1 MVSPVT
7 AHPGSMTARKLAAAF
22 LAAALLALPG
32 TVTAQSGAA
41 YGHQNTGITVTGS
54 GVAYGEP
61 DRAVINL
68 GVDAVAESVREA
80 LEQADA
86 TMNQV
91 REAALALGVEER
103 QIRTITFNVW
113 RQQLTDQS
121 GQPTGERYHVQHAF
135 QISVDDTDLVGQ
147 LLADAIEAGANDVG
161 GISFTISDTAALQSQ
176 AREAAMDD
184 ARSRAAELAELAGV
198 ELGQVVYLEET
209 SYNAPQAAANVQY
222 ARTAST
228 PIETGELAVNVSV
241 KVVFAV
247 GGAAE

>member
-1 MVSPVT
+1 MTTLAIAQPTSN
-7 AHPGSMTARKLAAAF
+7 TARKLAAA
-22 LAAALLALPG
+22 LLGAALLALPG
-32 TVTAQSGAA
+32 MATAQSGSAERN
-41 YGHQNTGITVTGS
+41 GGITVTGS

-86 TMNQV
+86 TMNLV
-91 REAALALGVEER
+91 REAALALGVEQR
-103 QIRTITFNVW
+103 QIRTNSFNVW

-121 GQPTGERYHVQHAF
+121 GQPTGERYHVQHSF

-176 AREAAMDD
+176 AREAAMED
-184 ARSRAAELAELAGV
+184 ARNRATQLAQLAGL
-198 ELGQVVYLEET
+198 ELGQVISVEET
-209 SYNAPQAAANVQY
+209 SYNAPLAAANVQY
-222 ARTAST
+222 ARAAST

-241 KVVFAV
+241 KVIFAV
-247 GGAAE
+247 GGPTE